1 MGRWLLMA
9 LVGAGLLGWQHW
21 QSRGV
26 GATGT
31 TAVTVYALSAKTC
44 ALEQQ
49 KADRLVAELAAA
61 GINYTLHYVDRDVA
75 AQGQLGEKVS
85 QFLQKQGSTGNVQ
98 LRFPVLAVRE
108 TLLFDAPSLAQIQKH
123 R

>member
-26 GATGT
+26 AAGAPTP
-31 TAVTVYALSAKTC
+31 VTVYALSAKTC

-61 GINYTLHYVDRDVA
+61 GVNYTLHYVDRDAA
-75 AQGQLGEKVS
+75 AQAQLGEQVS

-98 LRFPVLAVRE
+98 LRFPVVAVRA
-108 TLLFDAPSLAQIQKH
+108 TLWLDAPSLAQIQKH